1 MRQNPIAPTIDFD
14 KDGIQHGYLRLPHS
28 RDDSAWGA
36 VMIPITQFKN
46 GDGPT
51 ALMTGGNHGDEYEGP
66 IALYNFAGRTDI
78 ENFHGRVIVIPAMN
92 FPAFQA
98 ATRVSPVDQ
107 LNLNRIF
114 PGRPDGSL
122 SQAIADY
129 FTRTLVPM
137 ADYVLDIHSGGKTL
151 DFVPFAASHILDN
164 KEQQSACEEAAKAFG
179 APYYLQMLEI
189 DANGLYDTMV
199 EEAGKVFVTTELGGG
214 GTSSPYTVEIAR
226 RGVDNFLIHAGIL
239 NADPTMPKH
248 DSVSL
253 DMPDFRSFIFCEHAG
268 LVEPCVALGDI
279 VHEGDLVA
287 RIHSTERTSPDTP
300 KEYRAPRDGMVIC
313 RHVPSLIKIGD
324 CLNVIAEV
332 L

>member
-1 MRQNPIAPTIDFD
+1 MRHNPISPTIDFD
-14 KDGIQHGYLRLPHS
+14 RDGIQHGYLRLPHS

-46 GDGPT
+46 GEGPT

-78 ENFHGRVIVIPAMN
+78 ENFHGRVIIVPAMN
-92 FPAFQA
+92 YPAFQA
-98 ATRVSPVDQ
+98 ATRVSPIDK

-122 SQAIADY
+122 SEVIADY
-129 FTRTLVPM
+129 FSRTLVPM

-151 DFVPFAASHILDN
+151 DFVPFAASHILDD
-164 KEQQSACEEAAKAFG
+164 KQQQQACEEAAKAFG
-179 APYYLQMLEI
+179 APYRLQMLEI
-189 DANGLYDTMV
+189 DAAGLYDTMV
-199 EEAGKVFVTTELGGG
+199 EAAGKVFVTTELGGG

-239 NADPTMPKH
+239 DAAPNPVKH

-253 DMPDFRSFIFCEHAG
+253 DMPDFRSFIFCEHNG
-268 LVEPCVALGDI
+268 LVEPCVALGDV

-287 RIHSTERTSPDTP
+287 RIHSIERTSPEAP
-300 KEYRAPRDGMVIC
+300 VEYRAPRDGMVIC

>member
-1 MRQNPIAPTIDFD
+1 MRNNPITPTIDFD
-14 KDGIQHGYLRLPHS
+14 KDGIQHGFLRLPYS

-36 VMIPITQFKN
+36 VMIPVTQFKH

-66 IALYNFAGRTDI
+66 IALYNFANRTDI
-78 ENFHGRVIVIPAMN
+78 ENFQGRVIVIPAMN
-92 FPAFQA
+92 FPAFQQ
-98 ATRVSPVDQ
+98 ATRVSPVDK

-122 SQAIADY
+122 TEVIADY
-129 FTRTLVPM
+129 FSRTLVPM

-151 DFVPFAASHILDN
+151 DFVPFAASHILDD
-164 KEQQSACEEAAKAFG
+164 KQQQNACEAAAKAFG

-189 DANGLYDTMV
+189 DAAGLYDTLV
-199 EEAGKVFVTTELGGG
+199 EESGKVFVTTELGGG
-214 GTSSPYTVEIAR
+214 GTTYPHTVDIAR

-239 NADPTMPKH
+239 KGEPRLPDTEAIN
-248 DSVSL
+248 L
-253 DMPDFRSFIFCEHAG
+253 DMPDFRSFIFSEHAG
-268 LVEPCVALGDI
+268 LVEPCVAMGDI
-279 VHEGDLVA
+279 VREGEVIA
-287 RIHSTERTSPDTP
+287 RIHSIERTSSTAPA
-300 KEYRAPRDGMVIC
+300 EYLAPRDGMVIC

-332 L
+332 V